1 MPQHSPLERSSALRI
16 GGSLAALIGCFV
28 VFNYLRG
35 GANAEPLY
43 LFEAHHIAWLFSAS
57 NTAFL
62 ASTLL
67 LLWRMFRDPTRGA
80 LGISLHS
87 QRLNLA
93 AVLLRCVWVMQGHFS
108 TSWLTCIEATL
119 SVLSTVALAVVID
132 PQLSALVMSSLPL
145 ERRPVCASPEAFP
158 SVPLFGGCML
168 FALCAAPFHIESLQW
183 VVAAAAIYVEAG
195 AVLPQRALFLKT
207 KRLPAATSHAFF
219 LLAIAG
225 ALRLAMWIV
234 LMLEGETHI
243 LLMLGDFLHTAF
255 LTDFVVIYFRSLASS
270 GLGGFLAG
278 SDVRLGSMEAAV

>member
-1 MPQHSPLERSSALRI
+1 MRI

-28 VFNYLRG
+28 AFNYLRG

-57 NTAFL
+57 NTARL
-62 ASTLL
+62 SSTLL
-67 LLWRMFRDPTRGA
+67 LLWRVFRDPATGA

-93 AVLLRCVWVMQGHFS
+93 AVLLRSVWVMQGHFS

-132 PQLSALVMSSLPL
+132 PQLSALVMSGLPL

-158 SVPLFGGCML
+158 SVPLFCGCTL
-168 FALCAAPFHIESLQW
+168 FALGAAPFHRESLQW
-183 VVAAAAIYVEAG
+183 LVAAAAIYVEAG

-207 KRLPAATSHAFF
+207 KRLAAATSHAFF
-219 LLAIAG
+219 LLATAG
-225 ALRLAMWIV
+225 ALRLTMWVV
-234 LMLEGETHI
+234 LMLEGETHS

-255 LTDFVVIYFRSLASS
+255 LADFVVIYFRSLAAS
-270 GLGGFLAG
+270 GLEGLLGG
-278 SDVRLGSMEAAV
+278 SDVQLGSLEASV